1 MTIPVV
7 VTGIG
12 LITPLGQEVGTV
24 WQSLNA
30 GMSGIR
36 AITRFDAA
44 NLPVRIAGEVQDF
57 EPAQYMEAKLARRM
71 ERFAQFAVAASRL
84 ALADAGLRITPANR
98 HEIGVVINTGVGGT
112 RKVAAEEGV
121 RLTRGADRVSPLLV
135 PLLAPNMAAAQ
146 PALCLGIQGP
156 VLSGTGACAAG
167 ALALFEALQLLQQ
180 DGVVAVLAGGTESC
194 LDPLAVASLANMHAL
209 SRRNE
214 PPAQAS
220 RPFDRDRDGFVLS
233 EGAAVLVL
241 ERADHALARDARILC
256 EVAGAAISCDAYHIT
271 DPLPDGSAVAR
282 ALRQALRR
290 GNIAPE
296 EVNYIAAHATSTMSG
311 DLAETRAIHS
321 AFGAAAPGIAV
332 SANKSMLGH
341 MFGAAGG
348 VSAACCVLAI
358 ATGQIPPTI
367 NLDTP
372 DPACDLDYV
381 PHVGRRQPVRAA
393 LANAFGFG
401 GQNAVIAFRA
411 WEQTR

>member
-1 MTIPVV
+1 MQIPVV

-12 LITPLGQEVGTV
+12 LITPLGQQVTTFWENLT
-24 WQSLNA
+24 A
-30 GMSGIR
+30 GVSGVR
-36 AITRFDAA
+36 PITRFDATD
-44 NLPVRIAGEVQDF
+44 LPVRIAGEVRDF
-57 EPAQYMEAKLARRM
+57 EPTQYMDAKLARRM
-71 ERFAQFAVAASRL
+71 ERFAQFAVAAARL
-84 ALADAGLRITPANR
+84 ALEDADLRITPANT
-98 HEIGVVINTGVGGT
+98 HEVGVVINTGVGGI
-112 RKVAAEEGV
+112 RKLAAEEGV
-121 RLTRGADRVSPLLV
+121 RLTRGAERVSPLLV

-146 PALCLGIQGP
+146 PALCLGIRGP

-167 ALALFEALQLLQQ
+167 ALALFEAVQLLQQ
-180 DGVVAVLAGGTESC
+180 GDVVAVLAGGTESC
-194 LDPLAVASLANMHAL
+194 LDHLGVASLANMHAL

-214 PPAQAS
+214 TPAQAS
-220 RPFDRDRDGFVLS
+220 RPFDRQRDGFVLS

-241 ERADHALARDARILC
+241 EGADHALARGARIFC
-256 EVAGAAISCDAYHIT
+256 EVAGAAISCDAYHLT
-271 DPLPDGSAVAR
+271 DPLPDGSEVAR
-282 ALRQALRR
+282 ALRNALRQ

-296 EVNYIAAHATSTMSG
+296 EVEYIAAHATATISG
-311 DLAETRAIHS
+311 DLAETRAIHK
-321 AFGAAAPGIAV
+321 AFGDAANGIAV

-367 NLDTP
+367 NLATP

-381 PHVGRRQPVRAA
+381 PHVARRRPVRVA

-411 WEQTR
+411 WEQA